1 MSSASRP
8 RSRRGAF
15 RSASRSRTRP
25 RSRSTRRWNIR
36 TFSFTAVARRQ
47 NLRLSDSRFF
57 GFICHHLERD
67 DPDDHTLDRTNVNV
81 SSSRRRGSNT
91 SAARTVG
98 GVIDLGASAEKG
110 FERSQVPTH
119 TARGPDDL
127 DFGQQD
133 GRGHLRIRK
142 AVSS

>member
-15 RSASRSRTRP
+15 RSAYRSRTRP
-25 RSRSTRRWNIR
+25 RSRSTRRWNTR

-47 NLRLSDSRFF
+47 NLRLSDSPFF

-91 SAARTVG
+91 PAARSVG

-110 FERSQVPTH
+110 FERAHVPTH

-127 DFGQQD
+127 DDFGQQD
-133 GRGHLRIRK
+133 GRGLLLRR